1 MTDVIVIGG
10 GVIGL
15 SIARELLS
23 SGKDTIVLEKNERAG
38 DVTSSRNSGVIHA
51 GIYYPENFLK
61 TKLCVEGN
69 RLIYEYAKEKKI
81 NHKKYGKFII
91 ASNKTELSNLEAIF
105 NQGKKNNVEISR
117 VEKEKVLENNPGLIS
132 NLNTNYSTEIDIS
145 KISLNPFQPRSA
157 FDKEKLD
164 ELVISIKNIG
174 LIQPITIKKISKN
187 KFQLISGERRL
198 RAFKKLKIDKI
209 PCYIRKADDQQ
220 SLEMAL
226 VENIHRQD
234 LDSIEI
240 AISYKR
246 LIEEIKLTQEELSEK
261 IGKKRST
268 ITNYLRLL
276 KLNPI
281 IQSGIKDGFIS
292 MGHGRAMINID
303 DEKLQL
309 SIYERI
315 ISKNLSVRNTE
326 KLISS
331 LKNPV
336 KKKINDDLSNDFLK
350 QKIKTEK
357 KLQTKVDFI
366 FSKNKTGKII
376 LNFKSKSD
384 FLRLIKKINE

>member
-1 MTDVIVIGG
+1 MAKATKKQVLGR
-10 GVIGL
+10 GL
-15 SIARELLS
+15 T
-23 SGKDTIVLEKNERAG
+23 TILEDSK
-38 DVTSSRNSGVIHA
+38 
-51 GIYYPENFLK
+51 
-61 TKLCVEGN
+61 
-69 RLIYEYAKEKKI
+69 
-81 NHKKYGKFII
+81 
-91 ASNKTELSNLEAIF
+91 
-105 NQGKKNNVEISR
+105 
-117 VEKEKVLENNPGLIS
+117 NNPGSIS
-132 NLNTNYSTEIDIS
+132 NINTNFSIEIDIS
-145 KISLNPFQPRSA
+145 KISLNPFQPRSS

-198 RAFKKLKIDKI
+198 RAFKKLNISKI
-209 PCYIRKADDQQ
+209 PCYVRKADDQQ

-246 LIEEIKLTQEELSEK
+246 LIEEIKLTQEELSKK

-303 DEKLQL
+303 DDKLQL

-331 LKNPV
+331 LKNPT
-336 KKKINDDLSNDFLK
+336 KKNIKDDPRNDFLK
-350 QKIKTEK
+350 EKIKIEK
-357 KLQTKVDFI
+357 KLDAKIDFI
-366 FSKNKTGKII
+366 FNKNETGKIV

>member
-1 MTDVIVIGG
+1 MAKATKKQVLGR
-10 GVIGL
+10 GL
-15 SIARELLS
+15 TSI
-23 SGKDTIVLEKNERAG
+23 LEDSKNNLG
-38 DVTSSRNSGVIHA
+38 SIS
-51 GIYYPENFLK
+51 
-61 TKLCVEGN
+61 
-69 RLIYEYAKEKKI
+69 KI
-81 NHKKYGKFII
+81 NK
-91 ASNKTELSNLEAIF
+91 
-105 NQGKKNNVEISR
+105 
-117 VEKEKVLENNPGLIS
+117 
-132 NLNTNYSTEIDIS
+132 NYSTEIDIS
-145 KISLNPFQPRSA
+145 KITLNPFQPRSA
-157 FDKEKLD
+157 FDKEKLE

-209 PCYIRKADDQQ
+209 PCYIRKANDQQ

-246 LIEEIKLTQEELSEK
+246 LIEEIKITQGELSEK

-331 LKNPV
+331 FKNPT
-336 KKKINDDLSNDFLK
+336 KKNIKDSLDDDFLK
-350 QKIKTEK
+350 QKIKAEK
-357 KLQTKVDFI
+357 KLQTRVDFI
-366 FSKNKTGKII
+366 FNKNKTGKII

>member
-1 MTDVIVIGG
+1 MAKATKKQVLGR
-10 GVIGL
+10 GL
-15 SIARELLS
+15 TSI
-23 SGKDTIVLEKNERAG
+23 LEDSKNNLG
-38 DVTSSRNSGVIHA
+38 SIS
-51 GIYYPENFLK
+51 
-61 TKLCVEGN
+61 
-69 RLIYEYAKEKKI
+69 KI
-81 NHKKYGKFII
+81 NK
-91 ASNKTELSNLEAIF
+91 
-105 NQGKKNNVEISR
+105 
-117 VEKEKVLENNPGLIS
+117 
-132 NLNTNYSTEIDIS
+132 NYSTEIDIS
-145 KISLNPFQPRSA
+145 KIALNPFQPRSA
-157 FDKEKLD
+157 FDKEKLE

-209 PCYIRKADDQQ
+209 PCYIRKANDQQ

-246 LIEEIKLTQEELSEK
+246 LIEEIKITQGELSEK

-331 LKNPV
+331 FKNPT
-336 KKKINDDLSNDFLK
+336 KKNIKDSLDDDFLK
-350 QKIKTEK
+350 QKIKAEK
-357 KLQTKVDFI
+357 KLQTRVDFI
-366 FSKNKTGKII
+366 FNKNKTGKII